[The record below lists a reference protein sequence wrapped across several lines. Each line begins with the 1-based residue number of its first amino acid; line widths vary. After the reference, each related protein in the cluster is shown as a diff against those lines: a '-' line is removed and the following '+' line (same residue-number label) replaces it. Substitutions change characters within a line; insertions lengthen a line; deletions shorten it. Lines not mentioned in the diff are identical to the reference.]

1 MPSLRRPLLSHLPG
15 EHRPAFRGRAGSLPA
30 LCPPSPRSPWGKPRH
45 SGRRGRVASA
55 EGSSCWPGAPSCAP
69 PLVGCAHARTH
80 APGPHWRPA
89 GTGQAGSA
97 DPVGTGVLGS
107 CPHSLGG
114 RSLHPLAPVSSR
126 AFPACTGPGQVVPVT
141 PGARPAGGPT
151 GGSYPFLPRGGRR
164 VKGSLGGVK
173 GRGPCRHASGSAWG
187 GIYCPEDSR
196 CLQKS
201 PPRELCVPSTP
212 ARPSSPVPCVAWRPR
227 PVASREPCG
236 ARPLRSR
243 LFRFVMAAR
252 AQRRAGCELAL
263 SLVNRVRPGAP
274 PLPGVAEARRP

>member
-1 MPSLRRPLLSHLPG
+1 MCSAPCG
-15 EHRPAFRGRAGSLPA
+15 
-30 LCPPSPRSPWGKPRH
+30 LCT
-45 SGRRGRVASA
+45 
-55 EGSSCWPGAPSCAP
+55 
-69 PLVGCAHARTH
+69 RTH
-80 APGPHWRPA
+80 ARPGP
-89 GTGQAGSA
+89 
-97 DPVGTGVLGS
+97 
-107 CPHSLGG
+107 
-114 RSLHPLAPVSSR
+114 PLAPRGNGAGGVCRPGGHGGARELPSQLGGQVSPPPRARVQPGLSRLLGAGPGCPSDAWSAASGWPHRRVLPVSS
-126 AFPACTGPGQVVPVT
+126 T
-141 PGARPAGGPT
+141 
-151 GGSYPFLPRGGRR
+151 GGRR

-236 ARPLRSR
+236 ARPLRSC